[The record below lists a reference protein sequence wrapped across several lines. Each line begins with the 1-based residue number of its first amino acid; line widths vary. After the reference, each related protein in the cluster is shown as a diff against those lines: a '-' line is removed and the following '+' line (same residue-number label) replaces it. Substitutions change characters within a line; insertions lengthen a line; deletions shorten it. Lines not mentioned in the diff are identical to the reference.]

1 MDELKNT
8 TESAYELTKV
18 ESDLNQLDEKYAI
31 NEMVSGLISMAI
43 LVFLSSGGLLCLWL
57 FRGIDWVAYAALG
70 IATVLISL
78 TAFASFVW
86 PKWYFRHARWKLD
99 DESFE
104 IRKGVF
110 WKHRILVPLG
120 RVQHADVSQGPLQ
133 RYFGLGKLIVY
144 TAGTYQAS
152 VELDGLSHGLALQ
165 LRDRLIKQ
173 TNRMS
178 DTLLDTNNSA
188 V

>member
-1 MDELKNT
+1 MDQQTDT
-8 TESAYELTKV
+8 TEPSIELAEV
-18 ESDLNQLDEKYAI
+18 DNDFCQLDEKYVL
-31 NEMVSGLISMAI
+31 NEMVSGLISISIMII
-43 LVFLSSGGLLCLWL
+43 LSLAGLFGLWL
-57 FRGIDWVAYAALG
+57 FRGFDWASY
-70 IATVLISL
+70 ILISVAGVLMLL
-78 TAFASFVW
+78 TAFASFFW
-86 PKWYFRHARWKLD
+86 SRCFFRHSRWKLD

-120 RVQHADVSQGPLQ
+120 RVQHADVAQGPLQ
-133 RYFGLGKLIVY
+133 RYFGLGKLVVY

-173 TNRMS
+173 THRRC
-178 DTLLDTNNSA
+178 NSGA
-188 V
+188 